1 VTVVEAALSLGTTAL
16 FGGPTERVVAT
27 VAAVVAAIVATL
39 LTRRY
44 GEQLGELTRPVVADV
59 VTTFSYL
66 GTLAALMLVSAA
78 IWGRIDLVYTALDAN
93 ALNAQTIPRLV
104 VTGAIVIVS
113 RVLVGFLTRIID
125 RLEESNNAVDRHE
138 GEVLEYVAQLVLY
151 LTAMIVILGV
161 WNFDLGGLLVGAGFL
176 GIVVGMA
183 ARQSLGAV
191 FAGVVLLFSKPFE
204 VGDWVQIGDSEGVV
218 QDISIVN
225 TRIRTFDDES
235 VIVPNDIV
243 NAEEV
248 TNRSYR
254 NRLRIEVEVGV
265 DYDSDVDLARE
276 TAVEAMSEV
285 DLVRESPEPRV
296 VGKRFG
302 DSAVVLGLRYWISN
316 PSARRMWRANTE
328 VIGSVKEAFDREGV
342 DIPFPQRSLSGRE
355 AGLRVLS
362 DAAGTDERVEQA
374 AEPAADGGE
383 E

>member
-1 VTVVEAALSLGTTAL
+1 MAEAALSLGTTAL
-16 FGGPTERVVAT
+16 FGGPAQRAVAT
-27 VAAVVAAIVATL
+27 LAAVVAAVAVTL

-44 GEQLGELTRPVVADV
+44 GEHLGELTRPVVADI
-59 VTTFSYL
+59 VTTFCYL
-66 GTLAALMLVSAA
+66 GTLAALMIASAS

-93 ALNAQTIPRLV
+93 ALDAQTIPRLV
-104 VTGAIVIVS
+104 VTGAIVVVS
-113 RVLVGFLTRIID
+113 RVLVGFLTRLID
-125 RLEESNNAVDRHE
+125 RLEESNDAVDRHE

-151 LTAMIVILGV
+151 LTALIVILGV
-161 WNFDLGGLLVGAGFL
+161 WNFDLGGLLIGAGFL

-204 VGDWVQIGDSEGVV
+204 VGDWVQIGDSEGIVE
-218 QDISIVN
+218 DISIVN

-243 NAEEV
+243 NSREV
-248 TNRSYR
+248 TNRTYR

-265 DYDSDVDLARE
+265 DYDSDVELARE
-276 TAVEAMSEV
+276 TATEAMSEV
-285 DLVRESPEPRV
+285 DLVLDSPSPRV

-316 PSARRMWRANTE
+316 PSAERMWQANTE
-328 VIGSVKEAFDREGV
+328 VIGAVKDAFDREGV

-355 AGLRVLS
+355 SGLRVVS
-362 DAAGTDERVEQA
+362 DATGDGDRVERG
-374 AEPAADGGE
+374 AEPAADGGGDE
-383 E
+383 

>member
-1 VTVVEAALSLGTTAL
+1 MAETALSLGATAM
-16 FGGPTERVVAT
+16 FSGPAERTVVT
-27 VAAVVAAIVATL
+27 LAAVVAAVAVTL
-39 LTRRY
+39 VTRRY
-44 GEQLGELTRPVVADV
+44 GERLGDLTRPVVADV
-59 VTTFSYL
+59 VTTFLYL
-66 GTLAALMLVSAA
+66 GTLTALTLASAA
-78 IWGRIDLVYTALDAN
+78 IWGRMDLVNTALDAN
-93 ALNAQTIPRLV
+93 ALDQQTVPRLV
-104 VTGAIVIVS
+104 VTGVVVVVS
-113 RVLVGFLTRIID
+113 RVLVGFLTRIIE
-125 RLEESNNAVDRHE
+125 RLEESNDAVDRHE

-151 LTAMIVILGV
+151 LTALIVILGV
-161 WNFDLGGLLVGAGFL
+161 WNFDLGGLLIGAGFL

-204 VGDWVQIGDSEGVV
+204 VGDWVEIGDAEGVV
-218 QDISIVN
+218 EDISIVN

-243 NAEEV
+243 NAQEV

-265 DYDSDVDLARE
+265 DYDSDVELARE
-276 TAVEAMSEV
+276 TAVDAMSEV

-316 PSARRMWRANTE
+316 PTARRMWRANTE
-328 VIGSVKEAFDREGV
+328 VIGSVKDAFDREGV

-362 DAAGTDERVEQA
+362 DAASEGERVERS